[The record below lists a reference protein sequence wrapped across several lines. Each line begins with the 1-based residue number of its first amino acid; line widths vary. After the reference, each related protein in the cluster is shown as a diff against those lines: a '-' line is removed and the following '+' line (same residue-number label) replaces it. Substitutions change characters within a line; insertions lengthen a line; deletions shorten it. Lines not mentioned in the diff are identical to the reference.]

1 MSDTYFILFGLILG
15 LLTFLLYLLVPIR
28 QRRKKAEE
36 DRIKGYCPVCGHALR
51 TGERIRSNQ
60 LELGKSNLRT
70 YIKGCPFCL
79 GGKTPRKCPVC
90 REKLSKEDMVVAFS
104 NPEEDKRKLK
114 VMGCKKCFSQGFD

>member
-1 MSDTYFILFGLILG
+1 MSDTYFILIGLILG

-28 QRRKKAEE
+28 QRKKKADE
-36 DRIKGYCPVCGHALR
+36 DRIRGYCPVCGHALR

-79 GGKTPRKCPVC
+79 GGRTPRKCPVC
-90 REKLSKEDMVVAFS
+90 KEKLGKEEMVVAFS
-104 NPEEDKRKLK
+104 NPEEDKKKLK